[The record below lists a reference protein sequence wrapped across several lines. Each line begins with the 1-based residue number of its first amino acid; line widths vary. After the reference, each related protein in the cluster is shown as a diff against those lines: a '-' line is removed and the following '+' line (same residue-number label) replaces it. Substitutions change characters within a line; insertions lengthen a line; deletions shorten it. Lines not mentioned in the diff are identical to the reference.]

1 MAIRWDL
8 ASSDSSYPV
17 CFSPAAWGL
26 SLNCPQITRSTHCIL
41 LYFSYQFILFFL
53 WVLSGTWVG
62 LVTMFSLL
70 ISGVLALRDVVLW
83 FKWDRVIR
91 TAVLLAS
98 FLWRKRTWA
107 LQCGFQSYSG
117 LGVCPDVLWEDEC
130 WGPSCLS
137 LPSSVSTSLSFIP
150 SPYSPAISFFC
161 SIKFA
166 LVHLYFHIVFLLIIW
181 VTLKHRTTIKLG
193 HKFPHSQRIPR
204 RPPSH
209 YGWDAID
216 DVF

>member
-26 SLNCPQITRSTHCIL
+26 SLNCPQITRSTPCIL
-41 LYFSYQFILFFL
+41 LCFSYQFILFFL
-53 WVLSGTWVG
+53 WVLSRIWVG
-62 LVTMFSLL
+62 LVTMLSLL

-91 TAVLLAS
+91 RTVLLAS

-117 LGVCPDVLWEDEC
+117 LGVCPDVLREDEC
-130 WGPSCLS
+130 QGPSCLS
-137 LPSSVSTSLSFIP
+137 LPSSISTSP
-150 SPYSPAISFFC
+150 SSP
-161 SIKFA
+161 
-166 LVHLYFHIVFLLIIW
+166 LHTPRHLFLLLHQICFSSS
-181 VTLKHRTTIKLG
+181 L
-193 HKFPHSQRIPR
+193 FPHCFSSYHMSNIETQNYNHIGP
-204 RPPSH
+204 
-209 YGWDAID
+209 
-216 DVF
+216 